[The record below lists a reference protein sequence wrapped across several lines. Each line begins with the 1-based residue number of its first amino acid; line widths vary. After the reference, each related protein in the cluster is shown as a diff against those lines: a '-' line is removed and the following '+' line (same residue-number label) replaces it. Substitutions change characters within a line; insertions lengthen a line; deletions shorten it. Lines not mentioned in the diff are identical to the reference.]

1 MADPLITAASGL
13 IGRLTADLLK
23 SAWSGV
29 KSEIEVFYTPSKIRF
44 LSKKLLSSL
53 ESVKTI
59 RNSDKPCKISSFYVS
74 PRFRDSDNNIFAA
87 KTISDFGEDEH
98 PLIEG
103 IAGQGKSIFMRQL
116 CIEEIRKGQRLPV
129 LIELRKIS
137 AQKGLQD
144 FAIEF
149 LNTIGFL
156 RAEEILKYMLE
167 TGFGVLVLDG
177 YDELADECRMDLI
190 HELSTLIMKYDQ
202 LRVVITSRPESSI
215 KGVSFLKTARMC
227 RLNTSE
233 RNEII
238 HKVCSKA
245 TAKSLTEKMGKN
257 QNLSEIV
264 DTPLF
269 TTLLCIVYGLESR
282 LPETVHEF
290 YDQVFQTL
298 LYKHDDLK
306 QGYERARKSG
316 LGNFQFG
323 VVFENFCFR
332 SILTKK
338 RRFGQEEAAELISYS
353 LGLEGIDRSLS
364 DKYFNDLLKITCLIV
379 LDGTDYQFLHQSIK
393 EYFAARYV
401 KRLPE
406 DKAKDFYR
414 KIAESPGYITLFS
427 ESLRY
432 LYEID
437 GYRSSKYFALPCLSK
452 AFLGS
457 EDNWQQLSEHNWT
470 GDMII
475 EVLSDDS
482 VAIGLRK
489 IDDEYQ
495 MSSICAEFKKS
506 DALSPRRRLIEHFD
520 LLFPI
525 SAAAA
530 FHISKKL
537 SIDESMLSVPDSE
550 AMTCMEMSEEEIEL
564 MQVIPV
570 SCVRCIKH
578 FEIQD
583 DIANSVNGSDA
594 MKEFRKRVSLMV
606 DRMEMADNSDML
618 DFM

>member
-1 MADPLITAASGL
+1 MADPLITAAAGL

-29 KSEIEVFYTPSKIRF
+29 KSEIEVFYTPSKIRS
-44 LSKKLLSSL
+44 LSKKLVSL

-74 PRFRDSDNNIFAA
+74 PRFRDSDNDLFAA
-87 KTISDFGEDEH
+87 KTISDFGEGEH

-103 IAGQGKSIFMRQL
+103 IAGQGKSIYMRQL
-116 CIEEIRKGQRLPV
+116 CIEEIKKGRRLPV

-137 AQKGLQD
+137 AQKGLRD

-149 LNTIGFL
+149 LNTIGFS
-156 RAEEILKYMLE
+156 RTDEILKYLLE

-177 YDELADECRMDLI
+177 YDEVAEECRMGLI
-190 HELSTLIMKYDQ
+190 HELSTLIMTYDQ
-202 LRVVITSRPESSI
+202 LRVVVTSRPESSI
-215 KGVSFLKTARMC
+215 KGVSFLKTVRMC
-227 RLNTSE
+227 RLTTDE

-238 HKVCSKA
+238 HKICSKA
-245 TAKSLTEKMGKN
+245 TAKSLSEKMAKN
-257 QNLSEIV
+257 QSLSEIV

-269 TTLLCIVYGLESR
+269 TTLLCVVYGLENR

-290 YDQVFQTL
+290 YDLVFQTL
-298 LYKHDDLK
+298 LYRHDDLK
-306 QGYERARKSG
+306 QGYERARQSG

-332 SILTKK
+332 TILTKK
-338 RRFGQEEAAELISYS
+338 RRFGQEEAAGLISYS
-353 LGLEGIDRSLS
+353 LGLEGIDHSLS
-364 DKYFNDLLKITCLIV
+364 DKYFSDLVKITCLIV
-379 LDGTDYQFLHQSIK
+379 MDGTDYQFLHQSIK

-406 DKAKDFYR
+406 DKARDFYR
-414 KIAESPGYITLFS
+414 KIAGTPVYITHFS

-437 GYRSSKYFALPCLSK
+437 GYRSSKYFALPCLSN
-452 AFLGS
+452 AFFGS
-457 EDNWQQLSEHNWT
+457 EENWQQLSKFSWT

-475 EVLSDDS
+475 GVLSDDS

-489 IDDEYQ
+489 VDIEYQ
-495 MSSICAEFKKS
+495 MSSICVDFKKS
-506 DALSPRRRLIEHFD
+506 DAFSPRRRLIEHFD
-520 LLFPI
+520 LLFTI
-525 SAAAA
+525 SAVAA
-530 FHISKKL
+530 FHICKML
-537 SIDESMLSVPDSE
+537 STDESMLSVPDSE
-550 AMTCMEMSEEEIEL
+550 AMVCMEMGEEEIEL

-583 DIANSVNGSDA
+583 NIADSVNESDS
-594 MKEFRKRVSLMV
+594 MKDFRKRLSLMV